1 MSYTPQNGGNVIL
14 EFGYPSSYTPQ
25 AGGNVILEF
34 GDQTAVFLPFFFFMA
49 PVQGG

>member
-25 AGGNVILEF
+25 SGTSVILEF
-34 GDQTAVFLPFFFFMA
+34 GDPVSFLPFFFFMA

>member
-14 EFGYPSSYTPQ
+14 EFGYPSPYTPQ
-25 AGGNVILEF
+25 SGTNVILEF
-34 GDQTAVFLPFFFFMA
+34 GDPITFLPFFFFMA